1 MLRALAQRA
10 RAASLGLKVG
20 TCVAASC
27 DAPGRGTG
35 LRRLFYRLWRPV
47 CRTYNLTLRAN
58 QVLSRC
64 SSQNSCKLVAEC
76 SLCLARRMRPV
87 RQIKRGSGG
96 IRARDRARGR
106 APRAALGQSTVGSPA
121 PLSESKHSRSP
132 ESRPFARRPLAA
144 NCCGVD
150 RTGPDPAAR
159 RRVGVREGGCLCL
172 DLGEERGI
180 FSRPEPT
187 AGARRPHAFQRQH
200 RERRH
205 KTLVPV
211 ASSPNSELRAGA
223 PSRGASRA
231 IALCTHPPLRR
242 ERYRSNPA

>member
-1 MLRALAQRA
+1 MSALEALRLARTTWLLVRDAASTGPARSSRKPWLKGRYMRGGVMRCSRA
-10 RAASLGLKVG
+10 RHWPTPAFQR
-20 TCVAASC
+20 
-27 DAPGRGTG
+27 P
-35 LRRLFYRLWRPV
+35 WRPV

-76 SLCLARRMRPV
+76 ALCLARAHESV
-87 RQIKRGSGG
+87 CGKIKGGSGG

-159 RRVGVREGGCLCL
+159 GLALGKVCACVSILAKNVGYSVGRSRRLAPVGLTRFKGNIASE
-172 DLGEERGI
+172 DTRRW
-180 FSRPEPT
+180 FRS
-187 AGARRPHAFQRQH
+187 RPHAIPSSAP
-200 RERRH
+200 ERRRGE
-205 KTLVPV
+205 P
-211 ASSPNSELRAGA
+211 AG
-223 PSRGASRA
+223 R
-231 IALCTHPPLRR
+231 
-242 ERYRSNPA
+242 